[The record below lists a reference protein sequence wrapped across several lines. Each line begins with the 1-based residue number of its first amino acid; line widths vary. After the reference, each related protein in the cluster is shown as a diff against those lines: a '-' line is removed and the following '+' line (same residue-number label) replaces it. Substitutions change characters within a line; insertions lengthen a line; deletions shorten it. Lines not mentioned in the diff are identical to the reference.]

1 MEASFTT
8 EVWAHGEEPGSWHFV
23 TLPLEVSDEIRDVV
37 GPRPPG
43 FGSVPVV
50 ATIGATSWRTSIF
63 PESRSGCFVLP
74 VKKAVRTAE
83 ELEAGAPCDVMV
95 AVDVEQSLS

>member
-1 MEASFTT
+1 MRISFTAD
-8 EVWAHGEEPGSWHFV
+8 VWAHGEEPGSWHFV
-23 TLPLEVSDEIRDVV
+23 TLPLEASAEIRDTV
-37 GPRPPG
+37 GPRPG

-63 PESRSGCFVLP
+63 PESRSGCFVLA

-83 ELEAGAPCDVMV
+83 ELEAGVPCDVTV
-95 AVDVEQSLS
+95 AVEV